1 MEATKRGEEKEKE
14 EGAVVFEVHG
24 ITWTFMCCLH
34 ADIFEAHK
42 ETMTKVILL
51 LKACWFERTE

>member
-34 ADIFEAHK
+34 ADIFEGHK
-42 ETMTKVILL
+42 DTMTKVTL
-51 LKACWFERTE
+51 